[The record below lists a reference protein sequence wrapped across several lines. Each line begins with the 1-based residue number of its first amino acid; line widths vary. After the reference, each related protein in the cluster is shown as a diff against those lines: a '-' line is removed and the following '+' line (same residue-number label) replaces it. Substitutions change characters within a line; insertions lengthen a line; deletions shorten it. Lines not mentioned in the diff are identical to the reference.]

1 MSLAKRK
8 AQAYVNGRERGSR
21 QLTESCAHWE
31 GERWPWTDQCP
42 WVLHPQEVKGH
53 KQLARSRKQKEEKEL
68 MDSLLSWLP
77 PSEYPSSPLPSF
89 PPLPLDSQPF
99 PCPRPH
105 HSPSSHHHRS
115 KVMFLH
121 LAETLPEARWKQKL
135 LILNTRTSGFKV
147 PGFRDFEC
155 LKWWMGFTLQV
166 HWVIPTASS
175 RWVPE
180 SHHHLE
186 YCF

>member
-1 MSLAKRK
+1 MAGKGE
-8 AQAYVNGRERGSR
+8 AGSWPNPVP
-21 QLTESCAHWE
+21 TE

-53 KQLARSRKQKEEKEL
+53 EQLARSRKQKEEKVL
-68 MDSLLSWLP
+68 MDSLLAWLP
-77 PSEYPSSPLPSF
+77 PSEYPSSPLPSL
-89 PPLPLDSQPF
+89 PPLPLDSRPF
-99 PCPRPH
+99 PCPQPH

-121 LAETLPEARWKQKL
+121 LAEMLPEARWKQKL
-135 LILNTRTSGFKV
+135 LILTKHKDKWIQSPRFQEHNF
-147 PGFRDFEC
+147 PEC

-166 HWVIPTASS
+166 HWVSHTASS

-180 SHHHLE
+180 SNHHLE
-186 YCF
+186 CCF